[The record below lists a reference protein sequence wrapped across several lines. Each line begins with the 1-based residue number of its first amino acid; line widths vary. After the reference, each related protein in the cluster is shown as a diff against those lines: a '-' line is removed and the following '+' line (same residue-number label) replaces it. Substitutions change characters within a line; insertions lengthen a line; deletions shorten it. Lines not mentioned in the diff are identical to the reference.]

1 MRPKANCNI
10 SKVYKERRKRGGG
23 KKTQRQQQ
31 GEIDT
36 TTNLPSPSASLSL
49 SLFLSHSLSATCS
62 NSPTRLP
69 PLSITASFPTVM
81 SAPGAGREQGRG
93 EVLQGIRVFKI
104 YTLAFLLWV
113 ISANSPPPPSC
124 TYAHYYQQVVN
135 QCTTPLHTVHRLIPS
150 ITVNIINNRKEA
162 CLSDTIFKGLYHC
175 VALHYCLGYTVLL
188 SLAL

>member
-49 SLFLSHSLSATCS
+49 SLFLSHSLSATSS

-113 ISANSPPPPSC
+113 ISANSPPPFLHICPLLPAGSESVHNTSAYCAPSDP
-124 TYAHYYQQVVN
+124 Q
-135 QCTTPLHTVHRLIPS
+135 
-150 ITVNIINNRKEA
+150 
-162 CLSDTIFKGLYHC
+162 
-175 VALHYCLGYTVLL
+175 HYC
-188 SLAL
+188 